1 MTDVSKS
8 KDNQKIGGGMM
19 QSYEELVELGLNG
32 LEPLKII
39 LKGYVA
45 DSLGGALVFASS
57 DKEKAKA
64 ELERHILGSL

>member
-8 KDNQKIGGGMM
+8 KDNQKIWGGMI

-45 DSLGGALVFASS
+45 DSLGG
-57 DKEKAKA
+57 
-64 ELERHILGSL
+64 GSGVCIV

>member
-1 MTDVSKS
+1 MTDASKS
-8 KDNQKIGGGMM
+8 KDNPKIGGGMM

-45 DSLGGALVFASS
+45 DSLGGLWCLHRLIKKKRKQS
-57 DKEKAKA
+57 
-64 ELERHILGSL
+64 